1 MAENKMTVQEA
12 VALMEGDT
20 RNLSTE
26 QLALAN
32 KAFVDSF
39 FAKEPRDE
47 TTQIAAN
54 TAAALAEDRIQSL
67 STQDKY
73 DAADLDNI
81 IFLAETVSI
90 FSREADAAK
99 AILAKARQQKEEL
112 AAGGNTT
119 ENKKIEIDMDSLL
132 NPQSLQDLKT
142 GKVFTHF
149 INDPK
154 FQKAEIKYGG
164 TNEKGK
170 DLTRIELFDHSGKSI
185 GYLVQPYL
193 GGGKRVGEINGQP
206 TEISFN
212 EDETQ
217 INIKYG
223 ELERSADS
231 SVDILTSI
239 DEAFKNDSAEVRKT
253 LQDVADICST
263 IQFTSFLFWREELTE
278 TQQNSD
284 EQLDSIRKTN
294 EDVVDAPEFE
304 IGEDTS
310 NTDTN
315 ENADEAAIGM
325 EDIQNEANIPSDN
338 TSKHYSKED
347 IDGILKAHEVYLQA
361 PGEVQNHDLLKE
373 LNPNYESTHGDLF
386 VETVETAE
394 KDIAAYANGELI
406 IDADAYDSMKKYIET
421 FGKTPKKDENGEFI
435 YTPEAQKALERL
447 DAEKEKVS
455 EREGGMTIIS
465 EQEQEK
471 DRQKESEFSNEDL
484 RDRSPNSDKNQAL
497 LDTVKLG
504 TLHNLKFISDKDYQT
519 GMKSQ
524 EDAIEVLNNVRELN
538 AKEQRQYEDAVAER
552 MLNNE
557 ELFAIMP
564 PRFMAR
570 LYEQRQQE
578 VIAELQ
584 NNPQADVSKEQQ
596 DIAKLEG
603 RMDSLSSQLAN
614 DSGFY
619 FGDYTNVGDAY
630 NGYMEMFAAREKY
643 MADNEKTPQLKADI
657 AKNRNTLNAMINEYD
672 QEWNIQNVTAND
684 EKAMSERFEKI
695 EKALPS
701 IELNK
706 EAMQLASNF
715 KFLDKDGKVEP
726 QFVTPNGKLSET
738 YQDGYKVAPDSK
750 LAKAIMLT
758 KQNYMMQDLTSK
770 EEIKSETLQKEISER
785 LPETLFALHVADKTV
800 QGAMENPQQFTDKKY
815 LAQFVTQL
823 GNIEKPMTISD
834 TGFEAGVDS
843 QVNQAAAFAER
854 LADDKKLGKD
864 STLAAKVLN
873 PISKID
879 HRAADRTTEK
889 KPSKR
894 EIRMEMLK
902 RTIKNGASAFL
913 VSGAITVAG
922 TAVAADASLTVMTGG
937 LNTVA
942 GAAIGTALAATMVTR
957 NIIRWVKER
966 KKNGQEAGLLS
977 MVKDPRLITSV
988 ATTALGAAAL
998 GLAVAGN
1005 PGKAAA
1011 LGYGSMAVGIGSG
1024 IIFNAKDAVKAGL
1037 SGWEA
1042 AGWAALQT
1050 AVTVGAGFG
1059 GRAAANAGIDWY
1071 NDHNKDNNLFQH
1083 RKEAGFHLEK
1093 DGSQPVIDY
1102 PKLEQN
1108 AEKFLENNWYKDH
1121 PELLQSRIEA
1131 LEAAGFKNPHHAL
1144 LAAHDAGMI
1153 APDNMQM
1160 YGGSTSHG
1168 NHTVFTKYWAQEANV
1183 SFDDVQSMKNL
1194 FNNDGTVNTAAAG
1207 AYKNLAPH
1215 IGEDNF
1221 VTRMDPRPVIR
1232 ELYGDRESTYDHNGK
1247 LPTKLEDTYKKVYDY
1262 DMVKNDNS
1270 GLGLGMVGILTH
1282 PVKAA
1287 KKLKNR
1293 IGSFMDKIIHK
1304 EKQMPAPIPTP
1315 VPPAP
1320 TPKPKPEP
1328 NPTPKP
1334 EPQPEITDDKLLLD
1348 EYKIVYGIAPN
1359 TEEGKDKAWKDY
1371 CKRVEEERKATAP
1384 EMSANEFLLAR
1395 RKKLDDL
1402 IMSSV
1407 PGETAVNADG
1417 KPIRKDYMLKQA
1429 KDDRGHAGVVMEA
1442 RQNLMQS
1449 NLTKDNFNNKITLS
1463 HFTKFIEHFV
1473 KKDEVV
1479 ADGSRDISL
1488 NPKLKDKYKS
1498 GKSKV
1503 AVVDLN
1509 QYLVDGKTLEEAKQR
1524 VNGQDA
1530 RMAMAEVKKNAER
1543 AGSSRE

>member
-12 VALMEGDT
+12 VDLITNNKLEFSDK
-20 RNLSTE
+20 
-26 QLALAN
+26 QLAQMNEAFFEDFTNNPSNDVKDARDIALGLA
-32 KAFVDSF
+32 
-39 FAKEPRDE
+39 EERI
-47 TTQIAAN
+47 T
-54 TAAALAEDRIQSL
+54 ALAA
-67 STQDKY
+67 QDSY
-73 DAADLDNI
+73 DAADLDSI
-81 IFLAETVSI
+81 MALANSI
-90 FSREADAAK
+90 SAFSREADVAK
-99 AILAKARQQKEEL
+99 EVLAKAQKQKDEL

-119 ENKKIEIDMDSLL
+119 ENES
-132 NPQSLQDLKT
+132 
-142 GKVFTHF
+142 H
-149 INDPK
+149 
-154 FQKAEIKYGG
+154 
-164 TNEKGK
+164 
-170 DLTRIELFDHSGKSI
+170 
-185 GYLVQPYL
+185 
-193 GGGKRVGEINGQP
+193 
-206 TEISFN
+206 
-212 EDETQ
+212 
-217 INIKYG
+217 
-223 ELERSADS
+223 
-231 SVDILTSI
+231 
-239 DEAFKNDSAEVRKT
+239 
-253 LQDVADICST
+253 
-263 IQFTSFLFWREELTE
+263 
-278 TQQNSD
+278 
-284 EQLDSIRKTN
+284 
-294 EDVVDAPEFE
+294 EDVVDAPEYG

-338 TSKHYSKED
+338 TSKHYSRED
-347 IDGILKAHEVYLQA
+347 IDGILKAHEVYLLA

-394 KDIAAYANGELI
+394 KDIAAYANGELT

-421 FGKTPKKDENGEFI
+421 FGKSTQKDENGELM

-447 DAEKEKVS
+447 DAEKEKVA
-455 EREGGMTIIS
+455 EREGGMTIVS

-471 DRQKESEFSNEDL
+471 DLQKESEFSNEDL
-484 RDRSPNSDKNQAL
+484 RDRSLNSDSNQAI

-504 TLHNLKFISDKDYQT
+504 TLHDLKFISDKDYQT

-524 EDAIEVLNNVRELN
+524 EDAIDVLNNVRELN

-578 VIAELQ
+578 VSAELQ

-614 DSGFY
+614 DKGFY

-643 MADNEKTPQLKADI
+643 MAADERASQLKADI

-684 EKAMSERFEKI
+684 EKAMSERFDKL

-701 IELNK
+701 VELNN

-726 QFVTPNGKLSET
+726 QFVTPEGKLSET

-770 EEIKSETLQKEISER
+770 EEITPEVLQKEVSER

-800 QGAMENPQQFTDKKY
+800 QGAKENPQQFTDKKY

-823 GNIEKPMTISD
+823 GNIEKSMTISD

-843 QVNQAAAFAER
+843 QVDQAAAFAER

-864 STLAAKVLN
+864 SALAAKVLN

-879 HRAADRTTEK
+879 HRVADRTTEK

-894 EIRMEMLK
+894 EIRKEMLQ
-902 RTIKNGASAFL
+902 RTLKNGASAFL

-922 TAVAADASLTVMTGG
+922 TAMAADASLTAMTGG
-937 LNTVA
+937 LNKFA
-942 GAAIGTALAATMVTR
+942 GAAVGTALAATMVIR
-957 NIIRWVKER
+957 NIIRWREER
-966 KKNGQEAGLLS
+966 KKNGQKAGLLS
-977 MVKDPRLITSV
+977 MVKDPRLMTSI
-988 ATTALGAAAL
+988 ATTAMGAAAL
-998 GLAVAGN
+998 GFAVSGN
-1005 PGKAAA
+1005 PGTAAA

-1024 IIFNAKDAVKAGL
+1024 IVFNAKDAVKAGL

-1042 AGWAALQT
+1042 AGWAALQ
-1050 AVTVGAGFG
+1050 AGVTVGAGFG

-1071 NDHNKDNNLFQH
+1071 NDHNKDSNLFQH
-1083 RKEAGFHLEK
+1083 REKIGSHMEK
-1093 DGSQPVIDY
+1093 DGTKTVIDY

-1131 LEAAGFKNPHHAL
+1131 LQAAGFENPHHAL

-1194 FNNDGTVNTAAAG
+1194 FNNDGTVNTAAAE

-1232 ELYGDRESTYDHNGK
+1232 ELYGDRESTYDHDGK
-1247 LPTKLEDTYKKVYDY
+1247 LPIKEIDKFKKVYDY
-1262 DMVKNDNS
+1262 GMVKNNNL

-1304 EKQMPAPIPTP
+1304 EKPMPAPMPTP
-1315 VPPAP
+1315 VPQAP
-1320 TPKPKPEP
+1320 TPKSKPEPKPEP
-1328 NPTPKP
+1328 K
-1334 EPQPEITDDKLLLD
+1334 PEITDDKLLLD

-1384 EMSANEFLLAR
+1384 EMSTNEFLLAR

-1463 HFTKFIEHFV
+1463 HFTKFIRHFV

-1509 QYLVDGKTLEEAKQR
+1509 QYLVDGKPLEEAKQR

-1543 AGSSRE
+1543 VGSSRE

>member
-12 VALMEGDT
+12 VDLITNNKLEFSDQ
-20 RNLSTE
+20 
-26 QLALAN
+26 QLAQMNEAFFNDFTSNPGNDVKDARDIALGLA
-32 KAFVDSF
+32 
-39 FAKEPRDE
+39 EERI
-47 TTQIAAN
+47 T
-54 TAAALAEDRIQSL
+54 ALAA
-67 STQDKY
+67 QDSY
-73 DAADLDNI
+73 DAADLDGI
-81 IFLAETVSI
+81 IALANSI
-90 FSREADAAK
+90 SAFSREADAAK
-99 AILAKARQQKEEL
+99 EVLAKAQKQKDEL
-112 AAGGNTT
+112 AADGKTT
-119 ENKKIEIDMDSLL
+119 ENES
-132 NPQSLQDLKT
+132 
-142 GKVFTHF
+142 
-149 INDPK
+149 
-154 FQKAEIKYGG
+154 Y
-164 TNEKGK
+164 
-170 DLTRIELFDHSGKSI
+170 
-185 GYLVQPYL
+185 
-193 GGGKRVGEINGQP
+193 
-206 TEISFN
+206 
-212 EDETQ
+212 
-217 INIKYG
+217 
-223 ELERSADS
+223 
-231 SVDILTSI
+231 
-239 DEAFKNDSAEVRKT
+239 
-253 LQDVADICST
+253 
-263 IQFTSFLFWREELTE
+263 
-278 TQQNSD
+278 
-284 EQLDSIRKTN
+284 
-294 EDVVDAPEFE
+294 EDVVDAPEFG

-310 NTDTN
+310 NTDTH
-315 ENADEAAIGM
+315 ENADEAVIDM
-325 EDIQNEANIPSDN
+325 EDILNEENISADN
-338 TSKHYSKED
+338 TPKHYSQED
-347 IDGILKAHEVYLQA
+347 IDGILKAHEVYLLA
-361 PGEVQNHDLLKE
+361 PDEVQNHDLLKE

-394 KDIAAYANGELI
+394 KDIASYANGELT

-421 FGKTPKKDENGEFI
+421 FGKSTQKDENGEFM

-447 DAEKEKVS
+447 NAEKEKVT
-455 EREGGMTIIS
+455 ERESGMAIVS
-465 EQEQEK
+465 EQGLAVKQERGIEA
-471 DRQKESEFSNEDL
+471 DNEDL
-484 RDRSPNSDKNQAL
+484 RDRSLNSDKNQAL
-497 LDTVKLG
+497 LDTVKLE
-504 TLHNLKFISDKDYQT
+504 TLHDLKYISDKDYQT

-524 EDAIEVLNNVRELN
+524 EDAVDVLNSVRELN

-564 PRFMAR
+564 PSFMAR

-596 DIAKLEG
+596 DIAKLED

-614 DSGFY
+614 DTGFY

-630 NGYMEMFAAREKY
+630 NGYMEMFAVREKY
-643 MADNEKTPQLKADI
+643 MADNEKASQLKADI
-657 AKNRNTLNAMINEYD
+657 VKNRNTLNAMITEYD

-684 EKAMSERFEKI
+684 EKAMSERFDKL
-695 EKALPS
+695 EKALPAV
-701 IELNK
+701 ELNN
-706 EAMQLASNF
+706 EAMQLAGNF

-726 QFVTPNGKLSET
+726 QFVTPEGQLAET

-770 EEIKSETLQKEISER
+770 EEITPEILQKEISER

-800 QGAMENPQQFTDKKY
+800 QGAKENPQQFTDKKY

-843 QVNQAAAFAER
+843 QVDQAAAFAER

-864 STLAAKVLN
+864 SPLAAKVLN

-902 RTIKNGASAFL
+902 RTLKNGASAFL

-922 TAVAADASLTVMTGG
+922 TAMAADASLTAMTGG
-937 LNTVA
+937 LNKVA

-957 NIIRWVKER
+957 NIIRWRKER
-966 KKNGQEAGLLS
+966 KKNGQKAGLLS
-977 MVKDPRLITSV
+977 MVKDPRLMTSV
-988 ATTALGAAAL
+988 ATTAMGAAAL
-998 GLAVAGN
+998 GFAVSGN
-1005 PGKAAA
+1005 PGTAAA

-1024 IIFNAKDAVKAGL
+1024 IVFNAKDSVKAGL

-1042 AGWAALQT
+1042 AGWAALQ
-1050 AVTVGAGFG
+1050 AGVTVGAGFG

-1071 NDHNKDNNLFQH
+1071 NDHNKDSNLFQH
-1083 RKEAGFHLEK
+1083 QEKIGSHMEK
-1093 DGSQPVIDY
+1093 DGTETVIDY

-1131 LEAAGFKNPHHAL
+1131 LQAAGFENPHHAL

-1194 FNNDGTVNTAAAG
+1194 FNNDGTVNTAAAE

-1232 ELYGDRESTYDHNGK
+1232 ELYGDRESTYDHDGK
-1247 LPTKLEDTYKKVYDY
+1247 LPIKEIDKFKEVDDY
-1262 DMVKNDNS
+1262 GMVKNDNS

-1287 KKLKNR
+1287 KKLKTR

-1304 EKQMPAPIPTP
+1304 EKPMPAPIPTP

-1320 TPKPKPEP
+1320 KPEPKPEP

-1334 EPQPEITDDKLLLD
+1334 EITDDKLMLD

-1359 TEEGKDKAWKDY
+1359 TEEGKNEAWKNY
-1371 CKRVEEERKATAP
+1371 CQRVEEERKTTAP
-1384 EMSANEFLLAR
+1384 EMSTNEFLLAR
-1395 RKKLDDL
+1395 RKRLDDL

-1407 PGETAVNADG
+1407 PGETQVNADG
-1417 KPIRKDYMLKQA
+1417 KPTRKDYMLKQA

-1449 NLTKDNFNNKITLS
+1449 NLTKDNFRNKITLS
-1463 HFTKFIEHFV
+1463 HFTKFIGHFV

-1488 NPKLKDKYKS
+1488 NPQLKDKYKG

-1509 QYLVDGKTLEEAKQR
+1509 QYLVDGKPLDEAKQK
-1524 VNGQDA
+1524 VSGQDA

>member
-1 MAENKMTVQEA
+1 
-12 VALMEGDT
+12 
-20 RNLSTE
+20 
-26 QLALAN
+26 
-32 KAFVDSF
+32 
-39 FAKEPRDE
+39 
-47 TTQIAAN
+47 
-54 TAAALAEDRIQSL
+54 
-67 STQDKY
+67 
-73 DAADLDNI
+73 
-81 IFLAETVSI
+81 
-90 FSREADAAK
+90 
-99 AILAKARQQKEEL
+99 
-112 AAGGNTT
+112 
-119 ENKKIEIDMDSLL
+119 
-132 NPQSLQDLKT
+132 
-142 GKVFTHF
+142 
-149 INDPK
+149 
-154 FQKAEIKYGG
+154 
-164 TNEKGK
+164 
-170 DLTRIELFDHSGKSI
+170 
-185 GYLVQPYL
+185 
-193 GGGKRVGEINGQP
+193 
-206 TEISFN
+206 
-212 EDETQ
+212 
-217 INIKYG
+217 
-223 ELERSADS
+223 
-231 SVDILTSI
+231 
-239 DEAFKNDSAEVRKT
+239 
-253 LQDVADICST
+253 
-263 IQFTSFLFWREELTE
+263 
-278 TQQNSD
+278 
-284 EQLDSIRKTN
+284 
-294 EDVVDAPEFE
+294 
-304 IGEDTS
+304 
-310 NTDTN
+310 
-315 ENADEAAIGM
+315 M
-325 EDIQNEANIPSDN
+325 EDILNEENISADN
-338 TSKHYSKED
+338 TPKHYSQED
-347 IDGILKAHEVYLQA
+347 IDGILKAHEVYLLA
-361 PGEVQNHDLLKE
+361 PDEVQNHDLLKE

-394 KDIAAYANGELI
+394 KDIASYANGELT

-421 FGKTPKKDENGEFI
+421 FGKSTQKDENGEFM

-447 DAEKEKVS
+447 NAEKEKVT
-455 EREGGMTIIS
+455 ERESGMAIVS
-465 EQEQEK
+465 EQGLAVKQE
-471 DRQKESEFSNEDL
+471 RGIEAANEDL
-484 RDRSPNSDKNQAL
+484 RDRSLNSDKNQAL
-497 LDTVKLG
+497 LDTVKLE
-504 TLHNLKFISDKDYQT
+504 TLHDLKYISDKDYQT

-524 EDAIEVLNNVRELN
+524 EDAIDVLNSVRELN

-564 PRFMAR
+564 PSFMAR

-584 NNPQADVSKEQQ
+584 NNPQADVSKEQE

-614 DSGFY
+614 DTGFY

-630 NGYMEMFAAREKY
+630 NGYMEMFAVREKY
-643 MADNEKTPQLKADI
+643 MADNEKASQLKADI
-657 AKNRNTLNAMINEYD
+657 VKNRNTLNAMITEYD

-684 EKAMSERFEKI
+684 EKAMSERFDKL

-701 IELNK
+701 VELNN
-706 EAMQLASNF
+706 EAMQLAGNF

-726 QFVTPNGKLSET
+726 QFITPEGQLAET

-770 EEIKSETLQKEISER
+770 EEITPEILQKEISER

-800 QGAMENPQQFTDKKY
+800 QGAKENPQQFTDKKY

-843 QVNQAAAFAER
+843 QVDQAAAFAER

-864 STLAAKVLN
+864 SPLAAKVLN

-902 RTIKNGASAFL
+902 RTLKNGASAFL

-922 TAVAADASLTVMTGG
+922 TAMAADASLTAMTGG
-937 LNTVA
+937 LNKVA

-957 NIIRWVKER
+957 NIIRWRKER
-966 KKNGQEAGLLS
+966 KKNGQKAGLLS
-977 MVKDPRLITSV
+977 MVKDPRLMTSV
-988 ATTALGAAAL
+988 ATTAMGAAAL
-998 GLAVAGN
+998 GFAVSGN
-1005 PGKAAA
+1005 PGTAAA

-1024 IIFNAKDAVKAGL
+1024 IVFNAKDSVKAGL

-1042 AGWAALQT
+1042 AGWAALQ
-1050 AVTVGAGFG
+1050 AGVTVGAGFG

-1071 NDHNKDNNLFQH
+1071 NAHNKDSNLFQH
-1083 RKEAGFHLEK
+1083 QEKIGSHMEK
-1093 DGSQPVIDY
+1093 DGTETVIDY

-1131 LEAAGFKNPHHAL
+1131 LQAAGFENPHHAL

-1194 FNNDGTVNTAAAG
+1194 FNNDGTVNTAAAE

-1232 ELYGDRESTYDHNGK
+1232 ELYGDRESTYDHDGK
-1247 LPTKLEDTYKKVYDY
+1247 LPIKEIDKFKEVDDY
-1262 DMVKNDNS
+1262 GMVKNDNS

-1304 EKQMPAPIPTP
+1304 EKPIPAPIPTP

-1320 TPKPKPEP
+1320 KPEPKPEP

-1334 EPQPEITDDKLLLD
+1334 EITDDKLMLD

-1359 TEEGKDKAWKDY
+1359 TEEGKNEAWKNY
-1371 CKRVEEERKATAP
+1371 CQRVEEERKTTAP
-1384 EMSANEFLLAR
+1384 EMSTNEFLLAR
-1395 RKKLDDL
+1395 RKRLDDL
-1402 IMSSV
+1402 IVSSV
-1407 PGETAVNADG
+1407 PGETQVNADG
-1417 KPIRKDYMLKQA
+1417 KPTRKDYMLKQA

-1449 NLTKDNFNNKITLS
+1449 NLTKDNFRNKITLS
-1463 HFTKFIEHFV
+1463 HFTKFIGHFV

-1488 NPKLKDKYKS
+1488 NPQLKDKYKG

-1509 QYLVDGKTLEEAKQR
+1509 QYLVDGKPLDEAKQK
-1524 VNGQDA
+1524 VSGQDA